1 MAEITTKFAPKTIQE
16 IVYWYENGHLNL
28 SPPFQRDSVWN
39 ERDRQKLIESILRK
53 YPIPAV
59 FFRRR
64 QEDGEIY
71 FDVIDGKQRI
81 ESILMFMGKIRGQRF
96 WTKVQLLSDDEPER
110 WDWHLLCRKERQ
122 HLVTGYEIPTIEVDG
137 DLADVIDLFV
147 RINSTGKALTAAEKR
162 NAKYYNSAFLREAGR
177 LAARYTDYFCK
188 QRILSA
194 SQVARMKHVEFI
206 CEIMVSLH
214 QEDVINK
221 KTALDSV
228 MKPGSLTAAQV
239 ARLRAKT
246 VFALNRVRRMFPD
259 IHRTRFSKISDY
271 YSLVVLIAKF
281 EAERLILSDRRRNK
295 LAWELLTAFAN
306 GVDDVRLRQKKA
318 QGSKSGQ
325 ELYREYLL
333 TVLEGT
339 DEISHRRKREEILR
353 NLLHS
358 LFERRDENRLFSEEQ
373 RRILWN
379 TTDNRKCRSCGKPL
393 TWSEFTIDHI
403 DPFCKGGRTRLE
415 NAALMCGR
423 CNSRKGNRRLRKH

>member
-1 MAEITTKFAPKTIQE
+1 
-16 IVYWYENGHLNL
+16 
-28 SPPFQRDSVWN
+28 
-39 ERDRQKLIESILRK
+39 
-53 YPIPAV
+53 
-59 FFRRR
+59 
-64 QEDGEIY
+64 
-71 FDVIDGKQRI
+71 
-81 ESILMFMGKIRGQRF
+81 
-96 WTKVQLLSDDEPER
+96 
-110 WDWHLLCRKERQ
+110 
-122 HLVTGYEIPTIEVDG
+122 
-137 DLADVIDLFV
+137 
-147 RINSTGKALTAAEKR
+147 
-162 NAKYYNSAFLREAGR
+162 
-177 LAARYTDYFCK
+177 
-188 QRILSA
+188 
-194 SQVARMKHVEFI
+194 
-206 CEIMVSLH
+206 
-214 QEDVINK
+214 
-221 KTALDSV
+221 